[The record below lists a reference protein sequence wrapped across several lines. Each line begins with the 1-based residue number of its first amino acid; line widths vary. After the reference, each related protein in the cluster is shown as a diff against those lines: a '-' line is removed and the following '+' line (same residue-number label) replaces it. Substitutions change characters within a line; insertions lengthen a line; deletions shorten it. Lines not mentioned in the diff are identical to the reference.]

1 LTRVA
6 GEGDLRLAGA
16 CGRKVRAGAIATNIE
31 VATGSDAFIRNSGS
45 DAGQRSRLLP
55 LLVTRGDVAIHYT
68 GQASAHVWHSYYAEI
83 PQ

>member
-55 LLVTRGDVAIHYT
+55 C
-68 GQASAHVWHSYYAEI
+68 S
-83 PQ
+83 

>member
-31 VATGSDAFIRNSGS
+31 VATSSDAFILNSGS
-45 DAGQRSRLLP
+45 DQQS
-55 LLVTRGDVAIHYT
+55 VAIHYA
-68 GQASAHVWHSYYAEI
+68 GQASAHVWHSHYAEI